1 MWRQFNGEAPFNTR
15 GGLGRDGTLVRLEQT
30 AHRKASCTGNLT
42 AVPRCTSPYTSCTS
56 WASWV
61 AHAPFSLLLIM
72 GAGRGEKTAHAP
84 FSVYVRADS
93 EVDVKTFI
101 VRGLLNNCIGSKGSK
116 HRIVNGA
123 TLALPYAIAL
133 HGCIVGASCGN
144 AATLT

>member
-1 MWRQFNGEAPFNTR
+1 MARKCLTPAIKWGGNCQKHSRGEKT
-15 GGLGRDGTLVRLEQT
+15 
-30 AHRKASCTGNLT
+30 
-42 AVPRCTSPYTSCTS
+42 
-56 WASWV
+56 